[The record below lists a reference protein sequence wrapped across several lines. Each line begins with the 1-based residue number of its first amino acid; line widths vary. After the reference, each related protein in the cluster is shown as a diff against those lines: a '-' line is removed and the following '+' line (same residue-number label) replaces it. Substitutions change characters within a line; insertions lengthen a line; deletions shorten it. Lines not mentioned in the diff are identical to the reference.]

1 MEIVASLFASDN
13 YVGTKKMM
21 DVSALRHAAIAS
33 NIANVSTP
41 GYKRMQI
48 SKDFEEELRARLEA
62 RASSEIAAVDPR
74 TEIDELSPSTRADGN
89 NVQIDQEMLEL
100 AKNNLNFSTLTDFA
114 SGSLKQ
120 LRVAITGRS
129 TM

>member
-1 MEIVASLFASDN
+1 MELVASLFSSDN
-13 YVGTKKMM
+13 YVGVKKMM
-21 DVSALRHAAIAS
+21 DVTALRHAAIAS

-48 SKDFEEELRARLEA
+48 SKDFEEELRARIEA
-62 RASSEIAAVDPR
+62 RASSEIASIDPR
-74 TEIDELSPSTRADGN
+74 TELDQLSPSTRADGN
-89 NVQIDQEMLEL
+89 NVQIDQEMLDL
-100 AKNNLNFSTLTDFA
+100 SKNNMNFSALTDFA

-129 TM
+129 M